1 MISAMSPFKQR
12 AVHNLFRSYIFNGY
26 RRLSSQAV
34 YWVIPFALGTY
45 CTLIFTSVIVYLSS
59 LVVSDIPLQATAPT
73 RGPSATTHGKTAR
86 QRMSQVTAPTELSRA
101 CVHTWTHLI
110 FNRAGA

>member
-1 MISAMSPFKQR
+1 MSPFKQR

-59 LVVSDIPLQATAPT
+59 LVVQGRQQAPIHGRARESELMSPL
-73 RGPSATTHGKTAR
+73 RRTH
-86 QRMSQVTAPTELSRA
+86 
-101 CVHTWTHLI
+101 
-110 FNRAGA
+110 